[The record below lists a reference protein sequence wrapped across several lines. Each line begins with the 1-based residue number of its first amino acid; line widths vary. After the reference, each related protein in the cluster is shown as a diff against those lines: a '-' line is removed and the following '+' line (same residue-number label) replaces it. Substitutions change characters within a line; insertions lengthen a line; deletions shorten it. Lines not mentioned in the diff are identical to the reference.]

1 MDSRVV
7 VWLWMM
13 LSSTCSGIK
22 LEGNGYTD
30 ILVAIGSAVL
40 PQDNRII
47 DKIKDMFTEGSSY
60 LFEAMEKKV
69 YFKDITILVPAQWN
83 SIDLNK
89 SRTESFEKA
98 RIRIDNP
105 ASGDDPYTN
114 HYEDCG
120 SESQYIHFTPN
131 FLLDD
136 SFNQIYGLK
145 GRVLVHE
152 WAHLRWGVYD
162 EYNEDKPFY
171 FSNGVQAT
179 GCSKHITGQYYDYS
193 SGFPQSCVLDPQTS
207 LPTKECQFF
216 PNKHQNTKSSIMYL
230 PIVDSVVTFCR
241 EDDHNGAAPNMQNEK
256 CGNKATWTVIFEDS
270 VDSDALQSLIPL
282 PSPPPAPS
290 FTVVQRMQRVVCLIL
305 DVSGSMKG
313 SRIIRQRQAATHFIR
328 HIIEDQGKV
337 GIVTFSTDA
346 STLKALTLIDSD
358 TIRENLISL
367 LPTQA
372 DGYTNVCT
380 GLNKALEV
388 LKADNKDALGDEII
402 FLTDG
407 EATDNINDCSHT
419 AIQSGAIIHTLALGP
434 KAAKEL
440 QEMADRTDG
449 KFIIATDDITSNL
462 LVDAFAS
469 LTIPTGDYTKEP
481 VQLES
486 TGKRTADWFNG
497 TVSVDS
503 TVGNKT
509 SFLIIYEISAPTV
522 YIQTPSGS
530 NYGQTDMSEDP
541 SAKTLTLK
549 IPGTAASG
557 DWKYSILSGGLQS
570 LTITVTSQAARS
582 DVPPIIVKAHVNQQ
596 LISGS
601 KPVIVFA
608 EVSQNYRPVIN
619 AEVKATLES
628 ETGTKQQLELLDNG
642 AGADA
647 FKNDGI
653 YSRYFT
659 KLVKGRISLKVRVK
673 NKDGQSRF
681 TLHRKSGALY
691 VPGYVVDDK
700 VEMNPP
706 KPPVPEQ
713 PLVGGNFSRTSTGE
727 SFQVTISNPPIYPP
741 NKITDLNAEIQE
753 NTVLLIWTAPGEDL
767 DQGKAKSYEIR
778 WSDDI
783 EMLRLN
789 FSESSLVNTSAV
801 SPKEAGSLEQHS
813 FNMTVENGTTL
824 FFALRSDENDDAI
837 SEISNIA
844 QVSKIIMPAP
854 NPAGI
859 SNPGLNLNVIIIS
872 VCVAV
877 IVVCLIVAVTAWA
890 VKRRNRV
897 DA

>member
-1 MDSRVV
+1 M
-7 VWLWMM
+7 
-13 LSSTCSGIK
+13 
-22 LEGNGYTD
+22 Y
-30 ILVAIGSAVL
+30 
-40 PQDNRII
+40 
-47 DKIKDMFTEGSSY
+47 
-60 LFEAMEKKV
+60 
-69 YFKDITILVPAQWN
+69 
-83 SIDLNK
+83 
-89 SRTESFEKA
+89 
-98 RIRIDNP
+98 
-105 ASGDDPYTN
+105 
-114 HYEDCG
+114 
-120 SESQYIHFTPN
+120 
-131 FLLDD
+131 
-136 SFNQIYGLK
+136 
-145 GRVLVHE
+145 
-152 WAHLRWGVYD
+152 
-162 EYNEDKPFY
+162 
-171 FSNGVQAT
+171 
-179 GCSKHITGQYYDYS
+179 KHITGQYYDYS
-193 SGFPQSCVLDPQTS
+193 SGFLQSCVLDPQTS

-216 PNKHQNTKSSIMYL
+216 PNIYQTRKSSIIDL
-230 PIVDSVVTFCR
+230 PSVDSVVAFCR
-241 EDDHNGAAPNMQNEK
+241 EDEHIGAAPNMQNEK

-270 VDSDALQSLIPL
+270 VDRDALQSLKPL

-305 DVSGSMKG
+305 DVSGSMQG
-313 SRIIRQRQAATHFIR
+313 SRILRQRQTTTHFIR
-328 HIIEDQGKV
+328 RIIEDRGKV
-337 GIVTFSTDA
+337 GIVTFSTSA
-346 STLKALTLIDSD
+346 STLKGLTLIDSE
-358 TIRENLISL
+358 TTRENLIKL

-372 DGYTNVCT
+372 GGSTNVCT

-388 LKADNKDALGDEII
+388 LKADNMDALGDEII

-407 EATDNINDCSHT
+407 EATDNINNCAPT
-419 AIQSGAIIHTLALGP
+419 AIQSGAIIHTLALGNN
-434 KAAKEL
+434 AAKAL
-440 QEMADRTDG
+440 QDMADRTDG

-509 SFLIIYEISAPTV
+509 SFLIIYELSAPTA
-522 YIQTPSGS
+522 YIQTPSGFIYS
-530 NYGQTDMSEDP
+530 QADMSKDP

-549 IPGTAASG
+549 IPGTAETG

-596 LISGS
+596 LIDGS

-619 AEVKATLES
+619 AEVKATLEPEIGIS
-628 ETGTKQQLELLDNG
+628 EQLELLDNG

-647 FKNDGI
+647 FKDDGI

-691 VPGYVVDDK
+691 VPGYVVNDK
-700 VEMNPP
+700 VELNPP

-713 PLVGGNFSRTSTGE
+713 PLVEGNFSRTATGE

-753 NTVLLIWTAPGEDL
+753 NTVLLIWTAPGEDF
-767 DQGKAKSYEIR
+767 DQGTAKSYEIR
-778 WSDDI
+778 WSDDV

-789 FSESSLVNTSAV
+789 FSNSSLVNTSAV
-801 SPKEAGSLEQHS
+801 SPKEAGSVEQHS
-813 FNMTVENGTTL
+813 FNMTIENGTTL
-824 FFALRSDENDDAI
+824 FFALRSEDNDDAK
-837 SEISNIA
+837 SDISNIA
-844 QVSKIIMPAP
+844 QASKILPAP
-854 NPAGI
+854 KPPGI
-859 SNPGLNLNVIIIS
+859 SNPGLNLTVIIIS

-877 IVVCLIVAVTAWA
+877 VVVCLIVAVTAWA
-890 VKRRNRV
+890 VKRRKRI

>member
-1 MDSRVV
+1 M
-7 VWLWMM
+7 
-13 LSSTCSGIK
+13 
-22 LEGNGYTD
+22 
-30 ILVAIGSAVL
+30 AISSAV
-40 PQDNRII
+40 PQDNTII
-47 DKIKDMFTEGSSY
+47 DKIKYMFTEGSSY
-60 LFEAMEKKV
+60 LFEALEKKV
-69 YFKDITILVPAQWN
+69 YFKDVTILVPPQW
-83 SIDLNK
+83 SGTDFNK

-98 RIRIDNP
+98 RIRVDNP
-105 ASGDDPYTN
+105 AHDDDPYTN
-114 HYEDCG
+114 QYEDCG

-136 SFNQIYGLK
+136 SLIQTYGLR

-179 GCSKHITGQYYDYS
+179 RCSKHITGQYYDYS
-193 SGFPQSCVLDPQTS
+193 SGYLQSCLLDPQTS
-207 LPTKECQFF
+207 LPTKECQFY
-216 PNKHQNTKSSIMYL
+216 PNKYQNTKSSIMYL
-230 PIVDSVVTFCR
+230 PSVDSVVAFCR
-241 EDDHNGAAPNMQNEK
+241 EDEHNGAAPNMQNKK

-270 VDSDALQSLIPL
+270 VDSVALRSLKPL
-282 PSPPPAPS
+282 QSPPPPPS

-305 DVSGSMKG
+305 DVSTSMRG
-313 SRIIRQRQAATHFIR
+313 DRIIRQRQAATHFIR

-337 GIVTFSTDA
+337 GIVTFSTSA
-346 STLKALTLIDSD
+346 VTLRPLTLIDSE
-358 TIRENLISL
+358 TTRENLIKI

-372 DGYTNVCT
+372 SGSTNVCT

-407 EATDNINDCSHT
+407 EATDNINVCSPT
-419 AIQSGAIIHTLALGP
+419 AIQSGAIIHTLALGNS
-434 KAAKEL
+434 AAKAL
-440 QEMADRTDG
+440 QEMADKTDG
-449 KFIIATDDITSNL
+449 KFILATDDLTSNL

-486 TGKRTADWFNG
+486 TGLRTPEWFNG
-497 TVSVDS
+497 TVSVDQ

-509 SFLIIYEISAPTV
+509 SFLIIYEQSPPTV
-522 YIQTPSGS
+522 NIQTPSGS
-530 NYGQTDMSEDP
+530 LYSNTNMTQDTI
-541 SAKTLTLK
+541 AKTITLT
-549 IPGTAASG
+549 IPGTAESG
-557 DWKYSILSGGLQS
+557 DWKYSIWSGRLQS
-570 LTITVTSQAARS
+570 LTITVTSQAARA

-596 LISGS
+596 VIDSS

-608 EVSQNYRPVIN
+608 EVTQNYRPVIN
-619 AEVKATLES
+619 AQVRATLEP
-628 ETGTKQQLELLDNG
+628 ETGTAEQLELLDNG

-647 FKNDGI
+647 FKGDGI

-673 NKDGQSRF
+673 NKAGQSRF

-691 VPGYVVDDK
+691 VPGYVVDGE
-700 VEMNPP
+700 VELNPP

-713 PLVGGNFSRTSTGE
+713 PLVEGNFSRTATGE
-727 SFQVTISNPPIYPP
+727 SFQVSISNPPVYPP

-753 NTVLLIWTAPGEDL
+753 DSVHLIWTAPGEDF
-767 DQGKAKSYEIR
+767 DQGTAKSYEIR
-778 WSDDI
+778 WSDDL

-789 FSESSLVNTSAV
+789 FSDASLVNTSTA
-801 SPKEAGSLEQHS
+801 SPQEAGSVEQLS
-813 FNMTVENGTTL
+813 FNMTIENGTTL
-824 FFALRSDENDDAI
+824 FFALRSEDKDDVQ

-844 QVSKIIMPAP
+844 QASKILPAP
-854 NPAGI
+854 KPPGT
-859 SNPGLNLNVIIIS
+859 SNPGLNLTVIIIS
-872 VCVAV
+872 VCVSV
-877 IVVCLIVAVTAWA
+877 IVVCLIVAVTTWA
-890 VKRRNRV
+890 VKRRKHI